1 MERQG
6 VGPFSRTRGS
16 SVVASAPMKLLCVLW
31 LLSGGRPDE
40 DVSMASTTWNSLSA
54 LRRAVQQVEGWLT
67 G

>member
-6 VGPFSRTRGS
+6 FGPFSRTRGS

-31 LLSGGRPDE
+31 LLSGHRPSDG
-40 DVSMASTTWNSLSA
+40 STTPDSPSDRSA
-54 LRRAVQQVEGWLT
+54 RSNKLKVGWV